1 MKGNEQTGLTHFRVY
16 TLVIYRIGVRLLL
29 VFHRRFAEA
38 SGMVQVTV
46 LTLFDNKR
54 KDKSMETNSAPLFHR
69 NPQAPPVNRN
79 REQALLIGLMSGEQE
94 FFYTNSLTTGRSREE
109 LSRHLS
115 LAVRLKDK
123 PNIQLVFNFLKEE
136 GERSAYN
143 IMISL
148 FLSEHNE
155 KKTRSTHQRTL
166 SWHRSL
172 RTILQKSE

>member
-1 MKGNEQTGLTHFRVY
+1 
-16 TLVIYRIGVRLLL
+16 
-29 VFHRRFAEA
+29 
-38 SGMVQVTV
+38 
-46 LTLFDNKR
+46 
-54 KDKSMETNSAPLFHR
+54 METNSAPLFHR

-155 KKTRSTHQRTL
+155 KNAKHSSKNAFL
-166 SWHRSL
+166 ASIASYN
-172 RTILQKSE
+172 IAEI

>member
-136 GERSAYN
+136 GER
-143 IMISL
+143 
-148 FLSEHNE
+148 
-155 KKTRSTHQRTL
+155 
-166 SWHRSL
+166 
-172 RTILQKSE
+172 